1 MAFNKRRNTA
11 YKKMYNKT
19 YKKAR
24 DPTTTEESMKDGIA
38 TNDGIKSESTFLEDD
53 MAFNKRRNT
62 AYKSRYNKTYKKAR
76 DSVTTEESMKD
87 GVTTNDDDM
96 AFNKRRNT
104 AYKKMY
110 NKTYKKARDPTTT
123 EESMKD
129 GIATNDGIKS
139 ESTFLEDDM
148 AFNKRR
154 NTAYKSRYNKTYKK
168 ACDSVTTEE
177 SMKDG
182 VTTNDDKKEIE
193 GTFPYDDDT
202 VINDWIDE
210 NDDLAD
216 TAIFYLYRGL
226 YPGKKMKLLFNNAGS
241 RAGFL
246 PRQMAESIP
255 FSSDSVPKILE
266 HFSLKTD
273 SAEASI
279 IADTIDECEYP
290 KMEGE
295 EKYCPTS
302 LESLIDF
309 VVARLGSNVK
319 VLSTQ
324 SGKKQEYTALTG
336 GKMIGDRAVVCHK
349 EIYPYAVYY
358 CHEIE
363 DTKAFMVPLVAADGT
378 TVKAVTIC
386 HDDTS
391 TWSPEHVSF
400 ELLKVKPGVPICH
413 FLANDTLVWVKAKDA
428 ERDFITHLAMPITD
442 Q

>member
-1 MAFNKRRNTA
+1 MITWSSIS
-11 YKKMYNKT
+11 
-19 YKKAR
+19 
-24 DPTTTEESMKDGIA
+24 EEIQ
-38 TNDGIKSESTFLEDD
+38 
-53 MAFNKRRNT
+53 
-62 AYKSRYNKTYKKAR
+62 AYKSRYNKTYNKTR
-76 DSVTTEESMKD
+76 DPITTEESMQD
-87 GVTTNDDDM
+87 EVATNDDDM

-104 AYKKMY
+104 
-110 NKTYKKARDPTTT
+110 R
-123 EESMKD
+123 
-129 GIATNDGIKS
+129 
-139 ESTFLEDDM
+139 
-148 AFNKRR
+148 
-154 NTAYKSRYNKTYKK
+154 YKSRYNKTYNKTRDLVATK
-168 ACDSVTTEE
+168 E
-177 SMKDG
+177 SMKDE
-182 VTTNDDKKEIE
+182 VSTNNDKKAIE
-193 GTFPYDDDT
+193 GTFSDDAD

-216 TAIFYLYRGL
+216 TTIFYLYRDL

-246 PRQMAESIP
+246 PRKMAESIP

-273 SAEASI
+273 SAEADTI
-279 IADTIDECEYP
+279 TNTIDECEYP
-290 KMEGE
+290 KMKGE

-309 VVARLGSNVK
+309 VVARLGRNVM

-336 GKMIGDRAVVCHK
+336 GKMIGDRAVICHK
-349 EIYPYAVYY
+349 EVYPYAVYY

-378 TVKAVTIC
+378 RVKAVTIC
-386 HDDTS
+386 HEDTS

-428 ERDFITHLAMPITD
+428 GWDLITHLAMPIID